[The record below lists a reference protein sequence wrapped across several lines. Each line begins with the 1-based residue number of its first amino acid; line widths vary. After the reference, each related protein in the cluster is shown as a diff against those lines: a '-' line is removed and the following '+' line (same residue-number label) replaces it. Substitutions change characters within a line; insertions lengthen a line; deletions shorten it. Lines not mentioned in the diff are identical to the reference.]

1 MKSHIKNLPSK
12 FITKIT
18 SIIFIIIIVFTITS
32 CGKNETIKNPIAIGY
47 KNGIAYII
55 NDVGDELSL
64 EKYDKVADYFDAYI
78 GVKIDNKWGFIKN
91 TGEEITDIKYDR
103 VCKMSENKA
112 VVVEDGKTLIIDNN
126 GKTLYTFSNG
136 ITSYSYFNENKLIIE
151 KDGLLGYLEYNYST
165 SSFKILIEPTY
176 NYADMFHEG
185 FAAVGMF
192 KDNKMK
198 YSYLKE
204 DGNLMFS
211 EFNYDEAS
219 QFNDGYARV
228 GTLIS
233 TMKYKYLSNTL
244 SEEGNPI
251 YLTKQNSTQVIE
263 YDYATDFSNGIAF
276 VANYKRYSQGDTED
290 TLYYRWYTIVDT
302 LGNFNYGD
310 ILANS
315 TIMKEVPKNFFP
327 HSPIFVDDVLVFQNG
342 YRSSNV
348 WNFYRYTIY
357 KQLNEN
363 DEYFSIYDFDEIDF
377 NINQEQTVVKNVMK
391 ENHWTFEL
399 SKSLLSAPYE
409 ANNFKYNEITDSFIA
424 SVKISNDKMGI
435 IKIVSTLMPEE
446 KGNSLDTHQFKIEY
460 IITPTYDNII
470 Y

>member
-1 MKSHIKNLPSK
+1 MKSLNIKLFGKILTKLTSIL
-12 FITKIT
+12 FITI
-18 SIIFIIIIVFTITS
+18 IIFTLSS

-47 KNGIAYII
+47 KDGIAYII

-64 EKYDKVADYFDAYI
+64 EKYDKVADYFDTYI
-78 GVKIDNKWGFIKN
+78 AVKIDDEWGFIKN
-91 TGEEITDIKYDR
+91 TGEEITDIKYER
-103 VCKMSENKA
+103 VSRMSENKA
-112 VVVEDGKTLIIDNN
+112 VVVDDGKTIIIDNK
-126 GKTLYTFSNG
+126 GETLYTFNDG
-136 ITSYSYFNENKLIIE
+136 ITSYSYFNENKLVIE
-151 KDGLLGYLEYNYST
+151 KDGLLGYLEYNHAT
-165 SSFKILIEPTY
+165 SSFSILVEPTY

-185 FAAVGMF
+185 FAAVGMI
-192 KDNKMK
+192 KEDKMK

-204 DGNLMFS
+204 DGNLFIS
-211 EFNYDEAS
+211 DFIYDEAS
-219 QFNDGYARV
+219 IFSDGFAKV
-228 GTLIS
+228 GTITS
-233 TMKYKYLSNTL
+233 TMKYKFLSNTL
-244 SEEGNPI
+244 SEDGAPV
-251 YLTKQNSTQVIE
+251 YLTKINSTQVVE
-263 YDYATDFSNGIAF
+263 YDYASDFSNGIAF

-327 HSPIFVDDVLVFQNG
+327 HSPIFVENVLVFQNG

-409 ANNFKYNEITDSFIA
+409 ANNFKYNEVTETYIA

-435 IKIVSTLMPEE
+435 IKIVSTLMPED

-460 IITPTYDNII
+460 IIAPTYDNII

>member
-12 FITKIT
+12 FLTKIT

-32 CGKNETIKNPIAIGY
+32 CGKNESIKNPIAIGY

-55 NDVGDELSL
+55 NDAGDELSL

-112 VVVEDGKTLIIDNN
+112 VVVEDSKTLIIDNS

-165 SSFKILIEPTY
+165 SSFKILVEPTY

-211 EFNYDEAS
+211 EFN
-219 QFNDGYARV
+219 
-228 GTLIS
+228 L
-233 TMKYKYLSNTL
+233 
-244 SEEGNPI
+244 
-251 YLTKQNSTQVIE
+251 
-263 YDYATDFSNGIAF
+263 
-276 VANYKRYSQGDTED
+276 
-290 TLYYRWYTIVDT
+290 
-302 LGNFNYGD
+302 
-310 ILANS
+310 
-315 TIMKEVPKNFFP
+315 
-327 HSPIFVDDVLVFQNG
+327 
-342 YRSSNV
+342 
-348 WNFYRYTIY
+348 
-357 KQLNEN
+357 
-363 DEYFSIYDFDEIDF
+363 
-377 NINQEQTVVKNVMK
+377 
-391 ENHWTFEL
+391 
-399 SKSLLSAPYE
+399 
-409 ANNFKYNEITDSFIA
+409 
-424 SVKISNDKMGI
+424 KI
-435 IKIVSTLMPEE
+435 
-446 KGNSLDTHQFKIEY
+446 
-460 IITPTYDNII
+460 
-470 Y
+470 